1 MRHII
6 SLITLL
12 TLHVVSS
19 AQYDSYG
26 RFSVIP
32 STTGWG
38 TEKSVRFVR
47 EGTTAT
53 FAVVP
58 TGADREGLAL
68 FRYSLITGES
78 DMSFG
83 VGGGTFAALPDSL
96 QNFQIVGIRA
106 TEQGYIVFGTAVT
119 RLNPSPLRA
128 IAFGFTKTGDFEKN
142 FGSDGVS
149 VSAFPEI
156 DSVYPAR
163 DIPGGGDAFLA
174 YGISRGPEVW
184 TLSDAGEWARGVDVS
199 LNASTLNV
207 VRDEQGRWLTLS
219 VSTGD
224 VFDVTVRR
232 NRPDGVIDNDFG
244 SNGQVRWTG
253 EYSGGVVGMCA
264 RSDGSYVVV
273 TRLGALADPTQGR
286 IQFLVIPDDGSRI
299 DSSMISFNGME
310 EQLVPN
316 SMSVD
321 ADNRVLLAGMRFVQ
335 GRPLPFIARMLPSLQ
350 PDPIYGSRGV
360 WTAPMDNLPAGV
372 GEEPT
377 PGESGTAYFLVN
389 VSTGLGGRFV
399 YLQEA
404 SEVRVGVAEET
415 MIPRVTHALSDGS
428 IDHLHILGF
437 PDNTRFVDLVGRP
450 QDAPLPRGCWFHE
463 QSRRIVIV
471 PGNR

>member
-1 MRHII
+1 MKHII

-12 TLHVVSS
+12 TLHVECS

-68 FRYSLITGES
+68 FRFSLVTGES

-83 VGGGTFAALPDSL
+83 IGGATFAALPDSL
-96 QNFQIVGIRA
+96 QNFQIVGIRS
-106 TEQGYIVFGTAVT
+106 TEQGYVVFGTAVT
-119 RLNPSPLRA
+119 RANPSPLRA
-128 IAFGFTKTGDFEKN
+128 IAFSFTKNGDFENN
-142 FGSDGVS
+142 FGSGGIS

-156 DSVYPAR
+156 DSVYPAQ
-163 DIPGGGDAFLA
+163 DIPGGGTAFLA
-174 YGISRGPEVW
+174 YGIGRGPEVW
-184 TLSDAGEWARGVDVS
+184 TLSDAGIWARGVNLS
-199 LNASTLNV
+199 LNTSTINV
-207 VRDEQGRWLTLS
+207 IRDGQGRWLTLS
-219 VSTGD
+219 VLTGD
-224 VFDVTVRR
+224 MFDVTVRR
-232 NRPDGVIDNDFG
+232 ILSDGTADNDFG
-244 SNGQVRWTG
+244 TSGQVRWTG
-253 EYSGGVVGMCA
+253 EYSGGVVGIRS

-273 TRLGALADPTQGR
+273 TRLGALADPNQGR
-286 IQFLVIPDDGSRI
+286 IQFLAIPADGSRI
-299 DSSMISFNGME
+299 DSAMISFDGMV

-316 SMSVD
+316 SMSID
-321 ADNRVLLAGMRFVQ
+321 DDDRVLLAGMRFVQ
-335 GRPLPFIARMLPSLQ
+335 GRPLPFVARVLSSLQ

-377 PGESGTAYFLVN
+377 PGESGTVYVLVN
-389 VSTGLGGRFV
+389 VSTGLGGRLVF
-399 YLQEA
+399 LQEA
-404 SEVRVGVAEET
+404 SEVRVNVAEEA
-415 MIPRVTHALSDGS
+415 VSHAVSNAVSDGS
-428 IDHLHILGF
+428 VDHLHVLGF
-437 PDNTRFVDLVGRP
+437 PDNTTFVDLIGRP
-450 QDAPLPRGCWFHE
+450 QSAPLPRGCWFHE
-463 QSRRIVIV
+463 ASRRIVLV